1 MKNKRIFIYGIGA
14 RLSFL
19 LSALFVI
26 WLVIWA
32 GIHLSE
38 NVILYLAFALIYLLA
53 STVWTHV
60 PGIMIRPDKNRMIFM
75 LGYTKKNQHERE
87 LSTIQRIDI
96 DRMKGFG
103 FYFIIKHESGFVEQ
117 KLFRFGRFS
126 LIEEVQYKRLKK
138 ELEKFNQSLSDNL
151 G

>member
-1 MKNKRIFIYGIGA
+1 M
-14 RLSFL
+14 SFL
-19 LSALFVI
+19 LSALLMISLIV
-26 WLVIWA
+26 WA
-32 GIHLSE
+32 GIYLSE
-38 NVILYLAFALIYLLA
+38 NVILYLALALIYLIA
-53 STVWTHV
+53 STAWTHV
-60 PGIMIRPDKNRMIFM
+60 PGIMIRPDKDRMILM

-103 FYFIIKHESGFVEQ
+103 FYFIIKHESGYVEQ

-126 LIEEVQYKRLKK
+126 LIEEMQYKRLKR
-138 ELEKFNQSLSDNL
+138 ELGKFNQSLFGNL

>member
-14 RLSFL
+14 RLCFL

-26 WLVIWA
+26 SLVIWA

-38 NVILYLAFALIYLLA
+38 NVLLYLAFALIYLLT

-60 PGIMIRPDKNRMIFM
+60 PGIMIRPDKDRMIFM

-87 LSTIQRIDI
+87 LSTVQWIDI
-96 DRMKGFG
+96 DRVEGFG
-103 FYFIIKHESGFVEQ
+103 FNFIIKHESGYME
-117 KLFRFGRFS
+117 KILFRFGRYSFV
-126 LIEEVQYKRLKK
+126 EEMQYKRIKR
-138 ELEKFNQSLSDNL
+138 ELEKFNQGRSDASR
-151 G
+151 

>member
-19 LSALFVI
+19 LSALFI
-26 WLVIWA
+26 IGLIIWA
-32 GIHLSE
+32 GVRLSE
-38 NVILYLAFALIYLLA
+38 NVILYLAFALIYLIA
-53 STVWTHV
+53 STIWTHV
-60 PGIMIRPDKNRMIFM
+60 PGITIRPDKDRMILM

-103 FYFIIKHESGFVEQ
+103 FNFIIKHESGYVEK
-117 KLFRFGRFS
+117 KLFRFGRYSFV
-126 LIEEVQYKRLKK
+126 EEMQYKSIKR
-138 ELEKFNQSLSDNL
+138 ELEKFNQSLSDTL
-151 G
+151 R